1 VPLSPLQKRISELS
15 SRAIE
20 IDDFDE
26 FQRVA
31 SDLKIALR
39 EQVAYLSSI
48 EYSAEL
54 EAKTSTTPRLSRRK
68 ARRRRKLAAR
78 VALALGLVLGGL
90 AISDFVY
97 DACVKAYCFPVGEIM
112 AGGIKTTSPPVSDWC
127 GEDVARREELMQV
140 DSEVVVLAAAL
151 VIMSTV
157 LSRRIRKHRR

>member
-20 IDDFDE
+20 INDFDE

-48 EYSAEL
+48 EDSAEL
-54 EAKTSTTPRLSRRK
+54 EAKTSTTPRWSRRR

-78 VALALGLVLGGL
+78 VALALGLVLGSL

-97 DACVKAYCFPVGEIM
+97 HACVKAYCFPAEEIT
-112 AGGIKTTSPPVSDWC
+112 AGGIKASSPPVSGWC
-127 GEDVARREELMQV
+127 SDDVARMDELLQV

-157 LSRRIRKHRR
+157 LSRRIRKQRR